1 MILSKNTFL
10 FLAIIITF
18 SAINIQTYGN
28 PKTPDSD
35 FQGRPDTSNR
45 LNSEPPLS
53 KSSDSTDNLV
63 KGKTLSAED
72 LQEDALLLKKVML
85 DVHPG
90 IYRYNTEEEFENHF
104 QDFFSRLNRD
114 MTEAEFMKILAQ
126 FTQKVKCG
134 HTYLNPWNM
143 REEIR
148 ERLFGG
154 YIYFPLGFEIHDGRL
169 YVTKNASENN
179 AIEPGAEILSING
192 FSASSILDSLHTVA
206 KIDGSNVQAKDKLLE
221 LTAFGERDYNF
232 FDYYF
237 PLFFPMQDEM
247 FEVTVQNFGSEK
259 IIRHRQPSLSRTERL
274 EIMTSRYGE
283 PPSGKE
289 TWSLDIQEETAILK
303 LGTFATWSF
312 ENFDAAQFYDSTFTL
327 INQSGIENLVIDI
340 RGNGGGLSENKDLL
354 LSYLTKDDILCSED
368 KKQLIVTTQADSS
381 YRQYVNTWDEIIFE
395 GLPQSF
401 TRPYNDRYVELLEG
415 SCEAIQPS
423 ENAFLGDV
431 FILGNQSNVSSTF
444 SLLNAIQKEKLGT
457 YVGQP
462 SGGNKQGINGGSYF
476 FLYLPNSQ
484 FEIDI
489 PLKFTSYG
497 KDAEDGYLSP
507 DVVVK
512 TTQENIALQKDPYL
526 NTVRALLHR

>member
-1 MILSKNTFL
+1 MILPKNIFT

-18 SAINIQTYGN
+18 IAFNNQIYGI

-35 FQGRPDTSNR
+35 LQGRPDTSN
-45 LNSEPPLS
+45 LFITDATPSTT
-53 KSSDSTDNLV
+53 SDSTNSLV
-63 KGKTLSAED
+63 QGNTLSAED
-72 LQEDALLLKKVML
+72 LQEDAILLKKVML

-104 QDFFSRLNRD
+104 QDFFSRLNRN

-143 REEIR
+143 RDEIR
-148 ERLFGG
+148 DRLFGG
-154 YIYFPLGFEIHDGRL
+154 NIYFPYGFVIHDGRL
-169 YVTKNASENN
+169 YITKNASENN
-179 AIEPGAEILSING
+179 AIETGAEILSING

-221 LTAFGERDYNF
+221 LTAFGEGDYNF
-232 FDYYF
+232 FDFYF
-237 PLFFPMQDEM
+237 PLFFLMQDDI

-259 IIRHRQPSLSRTERL
+259 IIRHSQPALSRTKRMQ
-274 EIMTSRYGE
+274 IMRSRYDE
-283 PPSGKE
+283 PPSGKG
-289 TWSLDIQEETAILK
+289 TWSLDIQEDKAILR

-354 LSYLTKDDILCSED
+354 LSYLTKDEISCSEH

-381 YRQYVNTWDEIIFE
+381 YRQYVHTWDEIIFE

-401 TRPYNDRYVELLEG
+401 TQPYSDRYVELLEG
-415 SCEAIQPS
+415 SCEPIQPS
-423 ENAFLGDV
+423 ENAFLGEV

-444 SLLNAIQKEKLGT
+444 SLLNAIQKENLGT
-457 YVGQP
+457 YIGQP

-489 PLKFTSYG
+489 PLKFSSFG
-497 KDAEDGYLSP
+497 NDAQDGYLSP
-507 DVVVK
+507 DVIVK
-512 TTQENIALQKDPYL
+512 TTQEDIALQKDPYL
-526 NTVRALLHR
+526 NTVRALIHH